1 MVGISI
7 DSPAQHAAMIDKLQL
22 PFPLLSDPDRSQAIR
37 PYGVADENDERNI
50 GRPAVVIITP
60 DGQEAF
66 RLVSRDFAD
75 RAVEEE
81 VLAELHD
88 LDLPPTTQK
97 PPELG
102 PAEAGPN
109 AMALES
115 LLPYY
120 RGATFAVKV
129 MGSRFPEAQ
138 AEAETYMAQLGRY
151 SEAVKKVYRLAL
163 DRPHG
168 EAGDEFVEKKVE

>member
-60 DGQEAF
+60 DGQEAY
-66 RLVSRDFAD
+66 RVISRDFAD
-75 RAVEEE
+75 RAVEDD
-81 VLAELHD
+81 VLAALSN
-88 LDLPPTTQK
+88 LDLAPTTQA

-109 AMALES
+109 AMALEN

-138 AEAETYMAQLGRY
+138 AEAETYMAQLDRY
-151 SEAVKKVYRLAL
+151 SEAAKKVFKAKP
-163 DRPHG
+163 D
-168 EAGDEFVEKKVE
+168 